1 MLLRAENGH
10 LADSREGDA
19 EKNSSLSHWLRLSD
33 KLCSRE
39 GKHERLAIASVSDF
53 QGESL

>member
-39 GKHERLAIASVSDF
+39 GKHERLAIASVSEF